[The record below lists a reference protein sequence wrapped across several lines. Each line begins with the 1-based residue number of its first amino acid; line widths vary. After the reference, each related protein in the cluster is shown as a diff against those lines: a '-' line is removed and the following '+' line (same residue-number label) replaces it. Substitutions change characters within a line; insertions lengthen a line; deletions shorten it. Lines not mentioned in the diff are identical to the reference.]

1 MTDVAARRP
10 GRPAR
15 LSREGVL
22 RAALAVADDGGLE
35 ALTMQ
40 RIAEQVDAEAMSL
53 YRHVRNKED
62 LLDGLVDIVY
72 AEMELPR
79 PGSDW
84 RTAMRDRATSAR
96 DVLRRHPWA
105 ISLMESRS
113 SPGPANLRH
122 HDAVSAALLDAGFS
136 SVETT
141 HAYNLLDSFIYG
153 FVIQE
158 TTLPFGTPEEMEV
171 AASMLH
177 GSSPDEYPHL
187 RQIATELLAG
197 GFAYADEF
205 EFGLDLILDG
215 LEARMASLGR

>member
-1 MTDVAARRP
+1 MEAVANRRP

-15 LSREGVL
+15 LSRDAVL
-22 RAALAVADDGGLE
+22 RAAAHIADERGLD

-40 RIAEQVDAEAMSL
+40 RVGEQVGAEAMSL

-62 LLDGLVDIVY
+62 LLDGIVDLVY

-84 RTAMRDRATSAR
+84 HKAMRDRAISAR

-122 HDAVSAALLDAGFS
+122 HDAVSGVLLAAGFS

-141 HAYNLLDSFIYG
+141 HAYNLLDSYIYG
-153 FVIQE
+153 FVLQE
-158 TTLPFGTPEEMEV
+158 TTLPFGTPEEME
-171 AASMLH
+171 AMAGSMIQA
-177 GSSPDEYPHL
+177 SSPDEYPHL
-187 RQIATELLAG
+187 RTVATELLAA
-197 GFAYADEF
+197 GFDYADEF
-205 EFGLDLILDG
+205 EFGLDLILEG
-215 LEARMASLGR
+215 LERRHTGAR